1 MMSTT
6 SNHTEYRAA
15 LLRAVR
21 KLDKA
26 LGAINEARSM
36 TEQKTADF
44 YRLTA
49 SKYLLALIFDQ
60 IEAGI
65 GGPTVRIGGESAR
78 AEWMQ
83 SEFRQGFD
91 AAMDV
96 FAAFLR
102 TLELTEDEDE
112 REAAV
117 DRIFDE
123 RDRLTAARPCCK
135 MGVCGE

>member
-1 MMSTT
+1 MNTT
-6 SNHTEYRAA
+6 SNTEYRAA
-15 LLRAVR
+15 LSKVLR

-26 LGAINEARSM
+26 LGAVNVAKSM
-36 TEQKTADF
+36 TEPQTADH

-49 SKYLLALIFDQ
+49 AEYLISLTFDQ
-60 IEAGI
+60 IETCV
-65 GGPTVRIGGESAR
+65 GGLTARIGGEGAK

-91 AAMDV
+91 AALDV
-96 FAAFLR
+96 VGQFLQ
-102 TLELTEDEDE
+102 TLELTEDETE

-135 MGVCGE
+135 MGVSE

>member
-1 MMSTT
+1 MNTDTDFIGAISKAM
-6 SNHTEYRAA
+6 
-15 LLRAVR
+15 R
-21 KLDKA
+21 KLNKA

-49 SKYLLALIFDQ
+49 AKYLLALIFDQ
-60 IEAGI
+60 IEACV

-102 TLELTEDEDE
+102 TLERTEDEDE

-135 MGVCGE
+135 MGASEQ